1 MEKSRENSRPE
12 SSASPETHDLHP
24 LKYRPITIA
33 PSNEEKEVA
42 DINQDDH
49 L

>member
-1 MEKSRENSRPE
+1 MEKSREKSRPE
-12 SSASPETHDLHP
+12 SSAGPETHDLHP
-24 LKYRPITIA
+24 LKYHPITVT

-42 DINQDDH
+42 DINRDDH